1 MFKSIFKS
9 ALPHLIAIVI
19 FAIVAI
25 VYCRPALEGKV
36 LQQQDITQW
45 KGMAQDALSYA
56 EKNGHTPMWSNSMF
70 GGMPTFQTTGVP
82 GFAYSVGFLDQ
93 LFTLKLPEPI
103 SLFFLA
109 SLCFYFLAQVLGFN
123 SIISIIGALG
133 YSYATYNPILIM
145 VGHITKMHAIAYLPF
160 FIGALLLIFKKK
172 YLWGGLLTGISTALF
187 VGANHLQVS
196 YYGIIIVAFMSIF
209 FIIQWIKEKEY
220 THILKTFATALI
232 AGIIGIA
239 VNAPILISTYEYG
252 KESIR
257 GGSAIITKDSK
268 TTATGLNKDYALSY
282 SMFKSEPLVL
292 MFPNI
297 YGGTSDPNII
307 DPASSK
313 AIEALQQ
320 MPPQVA
326 QQLQSYLSFY
336 WGGIGFTS
344 GPPYAGV
351 LICLFALLGF
361 SSSNNQHKWWIAAT
375 IVFSFMLSA
384 GSYFESFNVYML
396 NHLPLYNKFRA
407 PSMIMIIPTLLLG
420 VMALYGIQSVISET
434 SFKNIIAKYKVS
446 LVLIGLVFIAVL
458 AIYFTSDFK
467 SENEKSLITQISK
480 LPDAGQRAAFETP
493 ARSLVSAMAGDRKS
507 LIEGDLIRF
516 LLFVLLIAA
525 LLFLYFKKVFN
536 QTILL
541 VGFGVLS
548 LIDLFQINIKYL
560 KSENFIESAE
570 NETAFAL
577 TPIDVALKK
586 DTSNY
591 RILDLRSGNI
601 GNAFNGGALVAYHHK
616 TVGGYHPAKL
626 SIYQDLIENQ
636 WYKFPNCAPTMNMLN
651 TKYVLSGNMANDTIP
666 NKAALG
672 NAWFIKGIQYEK
684 GPNEVMHRLDNFNP
698 KDTAIIEQKDKIDAL
713 NNIDFDENAKI
724 ALVFN
729 NNDEVSYTSTST
741 KKQLAVFSEVYY
753 QLGWKAYIDN
763 QETPIVKVNYVLRAL
778 VLPAGNHSIR
788 FEFKP
793 ASIIAAQKAATGAS
807 VILWGLLIGLGFTSF
822 KQWKK
827 NSK

>member
-172 YLWGGLLTGISTALF
+172 YLWGGLLMGISTALF

-778 VLPAGNHSIR
+778 VVPAGNHSIR

>member
-1 MFKSIFKS
+1 MWKPIFKS
-9 ALPHLIAIVI
+9 VLPHLIAIAI

-25 VYCRPALEGKV
+25 IYCRPALEGKV

-70 GGMPTFQTTGVP
+70 GGMPTYQTTGVP
-82 GFAYSVGFLDQ
+82 GFAYSVGMLDQ

-123 SIISIIGALG
+123 SIISIIGALS

-160 FIGALLLIFKKK
+160 FIGALLLIFQKK

-220 THILKTFATALI
+220 THILKTFVTALI
-232 AGIIGIA
+232 AGLIGIA

-257 GGSAIITKDSK
+257 GGSAIVTKDSK

-282 SMFKSEPLVL
+282 SMFKSEPLVM

-297 YGGTSDPNII
+297 YGGTSDPNTI
-307 DPASSK
+307 DPANSK
-313 AIEALQQ
+313 AMEALQQ
-320 MPPQVA
+320 MQPQIA
-326 QQLQSYLSFY
+326 QQLQSYLSLY

-344 GPPYAGV
+344 GPPYVGL

-361 SSSNNQHKWWIAAT
+361 SASNNQHKWWIAAC
-375 IVFSFMLSA
+375 IVFSLMLSA

-407 PSMIMIIPTLLLG
+407 PSMILIIPTLLIG
-420 VMALYGIQSVISET
+420 IMALYGIQSVICET
-434 SFKNIIAKYKVS
+434 SFKNIIAKYKIS
-446 LVLIGLVFIAVL
+446 LVLIGLAIIAVL
-458 AIYFTSDFK
+458 AIYFTTDFK
-467 SENEKSLITQISK
+467 SENEKNLITQISK
-480 LPDAGQRAAFETP
+480 LPDAGQRTAFETP
-493 ARSLVSAMAGDRKS
+493 AQSLVAGIAADRKS
-507 LIEGDLIRF
+507 LIEGDLLRF
-516 LLFVLLIAA
+516 LLFALLIIA

-536 QTILL
+536 QTLLL
-541 VGFGVLS
+541 VGFGILS
-548 LIDLFQINIKYL
+548 LIDLFQVNIKYL
-560 KSENFIESAE
+560 KSENFIETTE

-577 TPIDVALKK
+577 TPIDIALKK

-672 NAWFIKGIQYEK
+672 NAWFIKGIKYEK

-698 KDTAIIEQKDKIDAL
+698 KDTAIIEQKDKIEAL
-713 NNIDFDENAKI
+713 SNINFDGNAKI
-724 ALVFN
+724 ALVYN
-729 NNDEVSYTSTST
+729 NNDELSYTSSATQ
-741 KKQLAVFSEVYY
+741 KQLAVFSEVYY
-753 QLGWKAYIDN
+753 KLGWKAYIDN

-778 VLPAGNHSIR
+778 VVPAGNHTIR

-793 ASIIAAQKAATGAS
+793 ESIINAQKASTAAS

-827 NSK
+827 SSN